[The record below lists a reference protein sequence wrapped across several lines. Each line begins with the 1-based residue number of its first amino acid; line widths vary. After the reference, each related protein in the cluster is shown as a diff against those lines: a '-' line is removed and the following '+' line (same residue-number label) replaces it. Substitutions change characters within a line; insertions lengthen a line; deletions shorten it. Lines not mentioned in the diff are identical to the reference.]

1 MGKRIKPGFNSPF
14 MKLKGLKQA
23 EPAKTTSKTPAPRAP
38 EPEPDEAKLF
48 ASAMSG
54 VAPIGKGASRIE
66 PVKRET
72 SALPDDEQLALLELE
87 SLVQGKG
94 EFRVFEAEEDYSGSA
109 AGVSFALLTRLKEG
123 QFSFRR
129 HLDLHG
135 MHRDEA
141 KPAVVRFV
149 TEARRDGE
157 RCVLVITGRG
167 KSSPGGVSVLRET
180 LPRWL
185 SRQPLHAHIL
195 AFCTARQVDGGP
207 GAFYVLLRRPGVRP
221 FGVP

>member
-1 MGKRIKPGFNSPF
+1 MGKKAKAGFNTPF
-14 MKLKGLKQA
+14 ASLRGLKQDK
-23 EPAKTTSKTPAPRAP
+23 PAKAAPARPPPP
-38 EPEPDEAKLF
+38 EPETVQDDATLF
-48 ASAMSG
+48 VSAMSG
-54 VAPIGKGASRIE
+54 VAPIVKRTSRIE

-94 EFRVFEAEEDYSGSA
+94 EFRVFESEEDQSGA
-109 AGVSFALLTRLKEG
+109 APGVSFALLARLKEG
-123 QFSFRR
+123 QFAFRR

-135 MHRDEA
+135 MSRDDA
-141 KPAVVRFV
+141 KVAVTRFV
-149 TEARRDGE
+149 TTARRDGE
-157 RCVLVITGRG
+157 HCVLVVTGRG
-167 KSSPGGVSVLRET
+167 KGSPGGISVLRET

-185 SRQPLHAHIL
+185 SRQPLHAHVL
-195 AFCTARQVDGGP
+195 AFCTALQVDGGP

>member
-1 MGKRIKPGFNSPF
+1 MGKKTKARFNTPFEKLRGLVGQKPDKLAASKRSP
-14 MKLKGLKQA
+14 
-23 EPAKTTSKTPAPRAP
+23 PAPPP
-38 EPEPDEAKLF
+38 ERDDATLF
-48 ASAMSG
+48 ASAMTG
-54 VAPIGKGASRIE
+54 VAPLSEGRGRIE
-66 PVKRET
+66 PVKREV

-94 EFRVFEAEEDYSGSA
+94 EFRVFESEEEHAGIA
-109 AGVSFALLTRLKEG
+109 AGVSFALLERLKGG
-123 QFSFRR
+123 QFSFHR

-135 MHRDEA
+135 MSRDEA
-141 KPAVVRFV
+141 KVAVTRFV
-149 TEARRDGE
+149 SAARKDGE
-157 RCVLVITGRG
+157 RCVLVVTGRG

-185 SRQPLHAHIL
+185 SRQPLHAHVL

-207 GAFYVLLRRPGVRP
+207 GAFYILLRRPGVRP

>member
-1 MGKRIKPGFNSPF
+1 MGKRVKAGFNSPF
-14 MKLKGLKQA
+14 MKLKALKQA
-23 EPAKTTSKTPAPRAP
+23 EPAKAAPSRQPLPAP
-38 EPEPDEAKLF
+38 EPEKDDATLF

-54 VAPIGKGASRIE
+54 VARIGKGPSRIE
-66 PVKRET
+66 PAKRET

-94 EFRVFEAEEDYSGSA
+94 EFRVFESEEDHSGVA
-109 AGVSFALLTRLKEG
+109 AGVSFALLTRLKDGE
-123 QFSFRR
+123 FSCRR

-135 MHRDEA
+135 LSRDEA
-141 KPAVVRFV
+141 KAEVVRFV

-157 RCVLVITGRG
+157 RCVLIITGRG

-195 AFCTARQVDGGP
+195 AFATARQVDGGP